1 MPIYRYVCEKCGH
14 EFTVMH
20 GMSETP
26 EVFCEKCG
34 NLAKKGIGRVGI
46 SFKGS
51 GFYINDSK
59 KSSNSVSSS
68 EKNKAVLTALY
79 PH

>member
-1 MPIYRYVCEKCGH
+1 MPIYRYVCDNCGH

-20 GMSETP
+20 GMNETP
-26 EVFCEKCG
+26 EIFCEKCG
-34 NLAKKGIGRVGI
+34 SPARKGIGRVGI

-59 KSSNSVSSS
+59 SSNNTTTST
-68 EKNKAVLTALY
+68 ENKK
-79 PH
+79 

>member
-1 MPIYRYVCEKCGH
+1 MPIYRYVCDSCGY

-26 EVFCEKCG
+26 EILCEKCG
-34 NLAKKGIGRVGI
+34 NVAKKGIGKVGI
-46 SFKGS
+46 SFKGN

-59 KSSNSVSSS
+59 NSSNTTS
-68 EKNKAVLTALY
+68 EKK
-79 PH
+79 

>member
-1 MPIYRYVCEKCGH
+1 MPIYRYVCDNCGA

-20 GMSETP
+20 GMNVTP
-26 EVFCEKCG
+26 EVRCEKCG
-34 NLAKKGIGRVGI
+34 GIARKGIGRVGI

-59 KSSNSVSSS
+59 SSNNSTS
-68 EKNKAVLTALY
+68 EKK
-79 PH
+79 